1 MFPEVSGV
9 FEELSMLPD
18 MISEDSMA
26 YIERYVVLLYD
37 RTSGDASV
45 NVNDTRK
52 TLCSR
57 SQITRKYSTHEKLPR
72 GLCPASS
79 SPGACVK

>member
-1 MFPEVSGV
+1 MFPEVSGA

-18 MISEDSMA
+18 MIPEESMA

-52 TLCSR
+52 KLFAQKARLLENIPPAR
-57 SQITRKYSTHEKLPR
+57 SSLVEHVRRAALQAH
-72 GLCPASS
+72 A
-79 SPGACVK
+79 